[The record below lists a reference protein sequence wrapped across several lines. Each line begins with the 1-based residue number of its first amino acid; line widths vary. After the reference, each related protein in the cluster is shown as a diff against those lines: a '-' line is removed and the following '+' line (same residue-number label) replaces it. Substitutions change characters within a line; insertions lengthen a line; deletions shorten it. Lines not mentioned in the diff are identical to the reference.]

1 MENPIMINV
10 TKPFLPPLE
19 EYLKY
24 VTEIWER
31 NQLTNYGPLVC
42 ELEEKLSTYLG
53 VDNLFYCSNGTIAL
67 QAAIKALNIAGEVIT
82 TPFSYVATTNS
93 IIWENCTPIFV
104 DIREDDFCI
113 NHEEIESKITEK
125 TTAIMAV
132 HVYGFPCHVDEIDRI
147 AQKHNLKVIYDG
159 AHAFGAKLNNKSL
172 LDYGDISTC
181 SFHATKLFHTIE
193 GGAVISNNKELAI
206 KVRSLL
212 TFGHSNDE
220 YFEPGINGKNSEFH
234 AAMGLCNF
242 KHINII
248 ISERKILS
256 EYYDQFLQINKR
268 IIKPKSKLSF
278 EQNYSYYTIVFEN
291 ENTLLKVKT
300 DLNKKQIYPRRYFH
314 PSLNTLPFIP
324 PQNCHLSELT
334 SKRVLCLPLFN
345 GLTKL
350 EIENIATTIRNS
362 TI

>member
-1 MENPIMINV
+1 MINV

-31 NQLTNYGPLVC
+31 NHLTNCGPLVC
-42 ELEEKLSTYLG
+42 ELEEKLCTYLG

-67 QAAIKALNIAGEVIT
+67 QAAIKALNITGEVIT

-193 GGAVISNNKELAI
+193 GGAVISNNKELAT

-212 TFGHSNDE
+212 TFGHIKDD
-220 YFEPGINGKNSEFH
+220 YFNPGINGKNSEFH
-234 AAMGLCNF
+234 AAMGLCNL
-242 KHINII
+242 KKINEII
-248 ISERKILS
+248 EARKKLSLHYDENLNLGKIS
-256 EYYDQFLQINKR
+256 
-268 IIKPKSKLSF
+268 KPKSNLNF
-278 EQNYSYYTIVFEN
+278 NRNFSYYPIIFES
-291 ENTLLKVKT
+291 ENDLLKIDSILK
-300 DLNKKQIYPRRYFH
+300 DNQIFSRRYFY
-314 PSLNTLPFIP
+314 PSLNNLPF
-324 PQNCHLSELT
+324 LT
-334 SKRVLCLPLFN
+334 SKISLPISESIAKRVLALPLYN
-345 GLTKL
+345 GLNLKS
-350 EIENIATTIRNS
+350 IEFVSNLINHNI
-362 TI
+362 